1 MSEQDSLDDVLPL
14 SKEQLALSQD
24 QLALS
29 NDQLAFLEHILI
41 SNIRLYDVM
50 LTLLD
55 EIAGNEAGNK
65 LRAMHM
71 RGEYFYPPVDV
82 YEEPEE
88 G

>member
-1 MSEQDSLDDVLPL
+1 MDLSSEQ
-14 SKEQLALSQD
+14 AD

-55 EIAGNEAGNK
+55 EVAGNEAGNK

-82 YEEPEE
+82 PIEDPDS
-88 G
+88 